1 MGLAESSAE
10 ADGRPE
16 QAAAIILSPD
26 GLKQWFQGVNRAEA
40 DSNWPTKGSRMR
52 WWAGGGDR
60 WKFEAI
66 VVEDARPL
74 YVVTEVTTPSANSL
88 ITHRFDLLPGGRTR
102 YTKRVQPRYRDAAS
116 RFVGPLFEFLL
127 RRWVRAEVRR
137 AAALVNAP

>member
-26 GLKQWFQGVNRAEA
+26 GLKQWFRGVNRAEA
-40 DSNWPTKGSRMR
+40 DSNWPAKGSRMR

-66 VVEDARPL
+66 VVENALPL
-74 YVVTEVTTPSANSL
+74 YVVTEGERGHLKLSQAL
-88 ITHRFDLLPGGRTR
+88 QMDAITVNDFSPE
-102 YTKRVQPRYRDAAS
+102 
-116 RFVGPLFEFLL
+116 EFLERL
-127 RRWVRAEVRR
+127 LAQPTVGGG
-137 AAALVNAP
+137 